1 MLPQTTH
8 TPPRRLR
15 LLLGA
20 LLAGTVLLA
29 AGPAGRA
36 DTALSMIPEDAAAFS
51 TILRGK
57 EQFDLFYNSNAYKA
71 LRSLPIVK
79 QAWEMAQKDLAKD
92 DGPLG
97 MYKKFVEDKDNK
109 ELVDLLLEGVSD
121 EVFVYAGKSWGDAMR
136 LLLAVNNAQSWAPLS
151 AAIGGQDQQR
161 TQFRAM
167 LLAAQKNHQ
176 LMKMPDLVFGLKIKS
191 AAKAEA
197 QLKRLE
203 KMAEMAAENFPP
215 LKGKLKRQKL
225 GDSSFLTAEVDGSL
239 IPWDDV
245 NLKDY
250 EDKKDEFE
258 DLVKAAKKMTA
269 CVSVGVKDGYLL
281 FGLTSSFKE
290 VARLDSKGKSLSA
303 REELKPLEKVASKP
317 LTGISY
323 VSKEYQAAAAAAYL
337 DLSSIAE
344 QVKNALAKTDAL
356 KEERKKA
363 IEKDIDALV
372 VESRKYAGN
381 YGAKL
386 AYSYLTPT
394 GYEGYA
400 FDYGNQDALK
410 GVSCR
415 LGENFGGKPIF
426 AAAFGCKADGTAYKD
441 FVKWVKIVHG
451 HGEAVFLD
459 STAPDEAK
467 EAYKKISAATLPVWK
482 KIDEITTK
490 LLLPSIKDTG
500 MGLVIDAK
508 WKSKQWQNMVPAME
522 KEMPMLELGLLV
534 GISDAKGFEKAMNE
548 YRKAFNDMYAKGRDA
563 APNKETIPP
572 FAVPDPTT
580 EKVASGTILFYPLP
594 EEAGLD
600 KQVQPVAGIG
610 KNASVIALSK
620 KHAERL
626 MATTPL
632 AVKSGPL
639 ARKGDLV
646 GLSVLDWPQLIDA
659 ATPWVEFGV
668 MAAPDLPVKKED
680 ALKQLKTVF
689 DVLKCFK
696 GSSSASYL
704 EDGKLVTHAELIVKD
719 LGK

>member
-1 MLPQTTH
+1 MLPQTTNT
-8 TPPRRLR
+8 TPRGVR

-29 AGPAGRA
+29 AGGGGRA
-36 DTALSMIPEDAAAFS
+36 DDARRPSSSLSLVPADAAVYSAL
-51 TILRGK
+51 LRGK

-71 LRSLPIVK
+71 LRALPLVK
-79 QAWEMAQKDLAKD
+79 MAWQKAEQDLAKD
-92 DGPLG
+92 DGPIG
-97 MYKKFVEDKDNK
+97 MYRKFVQDKDNK
-109 ELVDLLLEGVSD
+109 ELVDLLVEGLAD
-121 EVFVYAGKSWGDAMR
+121 EVFLYGGRNWGDAMR
-136 LLLAVNNAQSWAPLS
+136 LALAVNNAQSWAPLT

-161 TQFRAM
+161 TQMRSM

-176 LMKMPDLVFGLKIKS
+176 LLKVPELILGLKIKS
-191 AAKAEA
+191 ADKAEA
-197 QLKRLE
+197 QINRLE
-203 KMAEMAAENFPP
+203 KLAAMAAENFPP
-215 LKGKLKRQKL
+215 LKGKTRRQKL
-225 GDSSFLTAEVDGSL
+225 GDSNFLTVEVDGSV

-258 DLVKAAKKMTA
+258 DLVKAAKKLTA

-281 FGLTSSFKE
+281 FGVTSSFKDVE
-290 VARLDSKGKSLSA
+290 RIGSKGGPSLAS

-323 VSKEYQAAAAAAYL
+323 TSKEYLSAVGAAYA
-337 DLSSIAE
+337 DFGSIAE
-344 QVKNALAKTDAL
+344 AVKNALAKNEAV

-372 VESRKYAGN
+372 AESRKADPR
-381 YGAKL
+381 YGAQL

-394 GYEGYA
+394 GYEGYTYN
-400 FDYGNQDALK
+400 YGNQDALK
-410 GVSCR
+410 GVSLR
-415 LGENFGGKPIF
+415 LGDHFGGRPIF
-426 AAAFGCKADGTAYKD
+426 AAAFGCKATGEGYRSL
-441 FVKWVKIVHG
+441 VKWAKVAYG

-467 EAYKKISAATLPVWK
+467 EIYKKVSAAVLPVWK
-482 KIDEITTK
+482 RIDEITTK
-490 LLLPSIKDTG
+490 QLLPAVQDTG
-500 MGLVIDAK
+500 MGIVLDSK
-508 WKSKQWQNMVPAME
+508 WASKQWHNQVPPLE

-534 GISDAKGFEKAMNE
+534 GLSDAKGFEKALTD
-548 YRKAFNDMYAKGRDA
+548 YRKAFNDLYAKGRDA

-572 FAVPDPTT
+572 FALPDPTT
-580 EKVASGTILFYPLP
+580 EKVASGTLVFYPLP

-610 KNASVIALSK
+610 KDVSVLALSK

-626 MATTPL
+626 MTRTPL
-632 AVKSGPL
+632 TLKGGPL

-646 GLSVLDWPQLIDA
+646 GLSVFDWPALIDTVA
-659 ATPWVEFGV
+659 PWAEFGLMV
-668 MAAPDLPVKKED
+668 SPAELPVKKED

-689 DVLKCFK
+689 EVLKCFK
-696 GSSSASYL
+696 GGSSASYV
-704 EDGKLVTHAELIVKD
+704 EDGKL
-719 LGK
+719 